1 MRAYLAYAA
10 AIVLVV
16 IIAVQPAA
24 AFTALGIPFIS
35 SCDFVYTQPFA
46 AGDLTIVEFNSFNS
60 RCLDFETT
68 SIDFPVFDRFSDDGI
83 SNDLAPGSTQIATD
97 DLAAS
102 ANVLPFGPVNLAFPS
117 ISQTVLQQAE
127 YDRTYFFID
136 SISE

>member
-1 MRAYLAYAA
+1 VRVYLAYAV
-10 AIVLVV
+10 AIALAVA
-16 IIAVQPAA
+16 IAIQPAA
-24 AFTALGIPFIS
+24 AITALGIPFIS
-35 SCDFVYTQPFA
+35 SYDFVYTQPFSV
-46 AGDLTIVEFNSFNS
+46 GSLTILEFNSFNARS
-60 RCLDFETT
+60 LDFETT
-68 SIDFPVFDRFSDDGI
+68 DIDFPVFDRFCEDGI